1 MIYLLTMTHKDYTM
15 TYTTKR
21 PKDIPQEVATNE
33 IEEFTLQEFNEE
45 MTLDLPDNIHHL
57 DN

>member
-1 MIYLLTMTHKDYTM
+1 MIYLLTMTHKGCIMIYN
-15 TYTTKR
+15 TKR

-33 IEEFTLQEFNEE
+33 IEEFTLQEFNDE
-45 MTLDLPDNIHHL
+45 MTLDLPDNTAHM

>member
-1 MIYLLTMTHKDYTM
+1 MTHKGYKM

-21 PKDIPQEVATNE
+21 PNDIPQEVATNE
-33 IEEFTLQEFNEE
+33 IEEFTLQEFNDE
-45 MTLDLPDNIHHL
+45 MTLDLPDNTSHL